1 MLAKSVL
8 YSIEHCG
15 YFDRPTSIAWKGRSL
30 RYFRSLLNRIFDKRT
45 GVLLDSPDPEALRK
59 LRCLCEYCYKLAL
72 PYKDELLEE
81 ATESFISHDEH
92 LGRDSQ
98 HVDTKYIDM
107 LRKRLETHYD
117 LTRDT
122 IDTVFQQYRPRFTP
136 GTFSGKT
143 FKSHLTVTLRDG
155 RKIFIESDDPY
166 YVEKFSELR
175 YPPEYEAIKGFFRP
189 YPGCNRKLVRVPRDT
204 AAHSELLFVNKDAR
218 GPRTIIREPLYRL
231 FVQMSFHDWLKGKL
245 EKVTSNRVNFQ
256 SQEFNRSLAL
266 SSSINKEYATIDLSK
281 ASDSVSVHVIRM
293 LVKHIPAL
301 RWFIVHRSEYVS
313 VDNGEKQSYYLNKVA
328 GMGSGLTFPLMSLL
342 IHLVCSDAIATASRG
357 TVSFKKAMR
366 LVYVYGDDII
376 VPTKYYDVVVEGLQK
391 VLLVP
396 NKSKSFRNSHF
407 RESCGGDYF
416 NGEPVSPVRLKLQ
429 SCELESRGTNLY
441 VDGNSATLQIERH
454 CRELVHNSMPL
465 TANFWYELIEKQWGK
480 LPVGSGDTPYLVRWQ
495 EEIPAYKTVE
505 SGEFETV
512 KVVLPTAAVD
522 DRVYGEQSLSP
533 YFRLGT
539 RLRKISKTDTL
550 SISISAKSLIEDLA
564 VRRLTAIESKIE
576 DNAGLPQGLI
586 AVPRSCR
593 YKRKRVSAWS
603 LMR

>member
-1 MLAKSVL
+1 
-8 YSIEHCG
+8 
-15 YFDRPTSIAWKGRSL
+15 
-30 RYFRSLLNRIFDKRT
+30 
-45 GVLLDSPDPEALRK
+45 
-59 LRCLCEYCYKLAL
+59 
-72 PYKDELLEE
+72 
-81 ATESFISHDEH
+81 
-92 LGRDSQ
+92 
-98 HVDTKYIDM
+98 
-107 LRKRLETHYD
+107 
-117 LTRDT
+117 
-122 IDTVFQQYRPRFTP
+122 
-136 GTFSGKT
+136 
-143 FKSHLTVTLRDG
+143 
-155 RKIFIESDDPY
+155 
-166 YVEKFSELR
+166 
-175 YPPEYEAIKGFFRP
+175 
-189 YPGCNRKLVRVPRDT
+189 
-204 AAHSELLFVNKDAR
+204 
-218 GPRTIIREPLYRL
+218 
-231 FVQMSFHDWLKGKL
+231 
-245 EKVTSNRVNFQ
+245 
-256 SQEFNRSLAL
+256 L

-293 LVKHIPAL
+293 LVKYIPAL

-376 VPTKYYDVVVEGLQK
+376 VPTKYYAVVVEGLQK